1 MSELSRLRWSCRRGM
16 KELDLV
22 MSSYLER
29 HYVSASDSQQAQFR
43 DLLQMPDP
51 DLYNLLLGRGE
62 PDDPD
67 LAVLLQVLRKLSGQ
81 K

>member
-1 MSELSRLRWSCRRGM
+1 MSELSRLRWLCRRGM

-22 MSSYLER
+22 MSTYLER
-29 HYVSASDSQQAQFR
+29 HYETATGARQAQFR

-51 DLYNLLLGRGE
+51 DLYNLLLGRDE
-62 PDDPD
+62 SNDPE
-67 LAVLLQVLRKLSGQ
+67 LAVLLQELRKLSGQ

>member
-1 MSELSRLRWSCRRGM
+1 MSELSRLRWLCRRGM

-22 MSSYLER
+22 MSAYLER
-29 HYVSASDSQQAQFR
+29 HYDSATPARQAQFR

-51 DLYNLLLGRGE
+51 DLYNLLLGRSE
-62 PDDPD
+62 SNDPE
-67 LAVLLQVLRKLSGQ
+67 LAALLQVLRKLSGQ